1 MWIIA
6 HHAPLSMGFPRQQ
19 YLGGVPFPSPGDI
32 SNPGIDPK
40 SPAWQQIFYHWGMLA
55 MGLPCWLR
63 NKESACHTGD
73 NVRDAGLIPE
83 SGRFPGGRHGNPL
96 QYSCLENPMD
106 REAWQATIHRVRKSQ
121 TQLKRLRTHT
131 CWLMATT
138 PSSVQLSTN
147 YWSSHC
153 VRNTVNSQ
161 DYSEQKEKSLPSR
174 DCVSSLEYSVIKIPF
189 LPPTTPLKLL
199 WQSHH
204 CLSYQIQ
211 WIGFGPQQ
219 HFL

>member
-1 MWIIA
+1 MLQSCLTLCDPMDCSLAGSFVHGIIQA
-6 HHAPLSMGFPRQQ
+6 RVLEWAALPLEDP
-19 YLGGVPFPSPGDI
+19 PPGDI

-147 YWSSHC
+147 Y
-153 VRNTVNSQ
+153 
-161 DYSEQKEKSLPSR
+161 
-174 DCVSSLEYSVIKIPF
+174 
-189 LPPTTPLKLL
+189 
-199 WQSHH
+199 
-204 CLSYQIQ
+204 
-211 WIGFGPQQ
+211 
-219 HFL
+219 